1 MMVRLFTEKS
11 CPRISANQ
19 RESFASIRAYS
30 RALPFLALSVVSLA
44 GCGESSS
51 SSGGKSS
58 LDAMAEKLN
67 QGAAQ
72 EKQAAKEKVAT
83 DAQAVADAEA
93 AKAAQMASGEGS
105 EVRPEDMKRGSHM
118 VHGGYLQTVLK
129 GGIRAEQKLN
139 LYTVQHAMNL
149 YYGEHGNYPKSHEAF
164 MKDIIEFNS
173 IELEPLQEPYEYYYN
188 AEDGQL
194 YKVVK
199 PEAIEAQKAEAAAA
213 QAEADRKAE
222 AAKQ

>member
-1 MMVRLFTEKS
+1 MVRLFTEKS

-19 RESFASIRAYS
+19 REAFASFRAYS
-30 RALPFLALSVVSLA
+30 RALPFIVLSVISLA
-44 GCGESSS
+44 GCGGSSSS
-51 SSGGKSS
+51 SSGQKSS

-67 QGAAQ
+67 QGAAK
-72 EKQAAKEKVAT
+72 EKQAAKEKVAA
-83 DAQAVADAEA
+83 DAQAAADAKAAEA
-93 AKAAQMASGEGS
+93 ARMASQAGS

-129 GGIRAEQKLN
+129 GGIRAEQKLS
-139 LYTVQHAMNL
+139 LYTVDHAMNL
-149 YYGEHGNYPKSHEAF
+149 YNGEHGHYPKSHEAF

-194 YKVVK
+194 YKVIK

-222 AAKQ
+222 AAKK

>member
-1 MMVRLFTEKS
+1 MSKLIDFGKE
-11 CPRISANQ
+11 PRIDANL
-19 RESFASIRAYS
+19 RKSSFAIIRVYS
-30 RALPFLALSVVSLA
+30 RFLLVALVAIPLT
-44 GCGESSS
+44 GCGGSSS
-51 SSGGKSS
+51 SSGQKSS

-83 DAQAVADAEA
+83 DAQAAADAKAAEA
-93 AKAAQMASGEGS
+93 ARLANQGGS

-139 LYTVQHAMNL
+139 LYTVEHAMNL
-149 YYGEHGNYPKSHEAF
+149 YHGEHGHYPKSHEAF

-173 IELEPLQEPYEYYYN
+173 IELEPLQEPYEYFYN

-199 PEAIEAQKAEAAAA
+199 PEAIAAQEAEAAAA
-213 QAEADRKAE
+213 QVEADRKAE

>member
-1 MMVRLFTEKS
+1 MIRLTEKS
-11 CPRISANQ
+11 CPRISAND
-19 RESFASIRAYS
+19 RESFASILAYS
-30 RALPFLALSVVSLA
+30 RLLFVALAVVSLT
-44 GCGESSS
+44 GCGGSSS
-51 SSGGKSS
+51 SSGQKSS

-93 AKAAQMASGEGS
+93 AKAAKMASGQGS
-105 EVRPEDMKRGSHM
+105 EVRPEDMQRGSHM

-149 YYGEHGNYPKSHEAF
+149 YHGEHGHYPKSHEAF

-199 PEAIEAQKAEAAAA
+199 PEAIAAQEAEAAAA